1 MNVREGEAYV
11 AGTGPDAARDLL
23 DKAKKAGLPASV
35 VRVHPDGGFVVPVDL
50 VEHKPAPK
58 RRTSTKSA
66 KGKE

>member
-1 MNVREGEAYV
+1 MSIREGEAYV

-23 DKAKKAGLPASV
+23 DKAKAAGLPASV

-50 VEHKPAPK
+50 VEHKPAT
-58 RRTSTKSA
+58 RRKSTKSA